1 MLLHSSNDHK
11 WSMTTN
17 YRRFL
22 NSLIYLV
29 DTAGNAFI
37 AYNNLSSVPPVDEQK
52 HAQINKNKT
61 RIATDIQAANRI
73 CTNQVLV

>member
-1 MLLHSSNDHK
+1 
-11 WSMTTN
+11 MTTN

-29 DTAGNAFI
+29 DTTGNAFI
-37 AYNNLSSVPPVDEQK
+37 AYHNLSSVLPVDEQK

-61 RIATDIQAANRI
+61 RIATDIQGANRI